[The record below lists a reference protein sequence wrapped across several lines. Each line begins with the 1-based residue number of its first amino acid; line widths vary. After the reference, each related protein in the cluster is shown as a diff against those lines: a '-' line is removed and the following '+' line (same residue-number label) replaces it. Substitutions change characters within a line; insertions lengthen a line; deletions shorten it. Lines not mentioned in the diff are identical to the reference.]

1 MMKTPPQCREREPL
15 ARLPVR
21 RRGLLGTMDRY
32 LAENSYRWARG
43 TLRHYSAT
51 LYKFGG
57 WLEECGVNDPRD
69 VVVEHLRMWLDRSP
83 HWAPAT
89 RFNHLVAL
97 RGYFKWAGNT
107 EAQKIALPKK
117 IIQTPRRGLAPD
129 EALKLLAI
137 PDTSTVIGIRN
148 IAILAL
154 LIDTGLRAGEVSNV
168 QLQDLRLDELAVH
181 SKTKGGIWNWAIFSE
196 YTALLIHEWKGLRD
210 KIVPAGVDY
219 LFVSFGGPKT
229 GQQLSRWGVGHVVSR
244 TAKLAGMDLC
254 AHELRHT
261 FAQVAL
267 LAGAPTRILQ
277 KAGRWKS
284 LSMVENYT
292 GRIQLEE
299 FRPYLPMNY
308 LMGDPNG

>member
-1 MMKTPPQCREREPL
+1 M
-15 ARLPVR
+15 
-21 RRGLLGTMDRY
+21 LGTMDRY

-43 TLRHYSAT
+43 TLRHYSST

-57 WLEECGVNDPRD
+57 WLEDFGINDPKD
-69 VVVEHLRMWLDRSP
+69 VLVEHLRMWLDESP
-83 HWAPAT
+83 HWSPST

-107 EAQKIALPKK
+107 EAQTISLPKK
-117 IIQTPRRGLAPD
+117 IVQNPRRGLTPD
-129 EALKLLAI
+129 ETLRLLAV
-137 PDTSTVIGIRN
+137 PDTSTLMGIRN

-196 YTALLIHEWKGLRD
+196 YTALLIHDWMGPRR
-210 KIVPAGVDY
+210 KIALDDH

-229 GQQLSRWGVGHVVSR
+229 GQQLTRWGVNHVVR
-244 TAKLAGMDLC
+244 RHAELAGMDLC

-284 LSMVENYT
+284 LRMVENYT

-308 LMGDPNG
+308 LMGGQND